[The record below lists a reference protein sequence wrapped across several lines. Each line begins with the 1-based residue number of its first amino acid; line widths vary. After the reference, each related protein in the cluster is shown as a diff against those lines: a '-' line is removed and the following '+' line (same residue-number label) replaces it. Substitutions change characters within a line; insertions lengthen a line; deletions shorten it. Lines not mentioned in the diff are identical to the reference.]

1 MNTKFSIQKYCATLI
16 FLLAFLACYAT
27 PSFSIDP
34 TIPDDPAPSTEI
46 VFENAIKSPFLE
58 RAEYLQQPNS
68 KNHVFTFDIGSEALL
83 ARIHLIRAAQRSI
96 SIQTLIWSND
106 EVGRLIMYELIQA
119 AKRGVLVRVIVDH
132 IASEKNLEV
141 STFLASVHPN
151 LQIKIYNPIGPA
163 IFKKKINPTLL
174 EKMFSLVTGFDKLNQ
189 RMHNKVFLID
199 DVIGI
204 TGGRNHENTYFDQA
218 RGLNYKDRDILVMGP
233 VVNNMS
239 ANFEKFWDYRHAYLL
254 QELLDVQNSQRKGDF
269 RTWSSRLGFRLNELF
284 TDIERRASEY
294 DYIKQHFTDHLLEVE
309 HVLFIA
315 DAPGKNKKKWLG
327 RFKGA
332 GRITLELAKLVEK
345 AKEKI
350 VIQTPYLVL
359 SGPAIKLFKKLRAER
374 PDLDIQIVTNSL
386 AATDSWFTYAASFK
400 QKQLYLNELGFHLY
414 EVKPHPGDMELF
426 MPTYTQLLN
435 RELTPSEKEKYTL
448 QQTAQDAFIAP
459 MGINDSTDGNDSYI
473 KKMEWREF
481 KGVPYFCLHSKS
493 MVIDDEISFIGSYN
507 LDPRSENLNTEVGL
521 VIHDRNFANRLQA
534 AIAKDME
541 PQNSWVIAKREIPLS
556 LDNVNAILVWFSRTM
571 PVDPWPIRYASAFEL
586 IEGNDIVLPQHAD
599 FYNNYRSVGSFPE
612 VADERN
618 DKIFGALIFKTFG
631 KYLTPLL

>member
-68 KNHVFTFDIGSEALL
+68 KNHVFMFDIGSEALL

-141 STFLASVHPN
+141 STFLAFAHPN

-204 TGGRNHENTYFDQA
+204 TGGRNYENTYFDQV

-254 QELLDVQNSQRKGDF
+254 QELLDVQNR
-269 RTWSSRLGFRLNELF
+269 
-284 TDIERRASEY
+284 
-294 DYIKQHFTDHLLEVE
+294 
-309 HVLFIA
+309 
-315 DAPGKNKKKWLG
+315 
-327 RFKGA
+327 
-332 GRITLELAKLVEK
+332 
-345 AKEKI
+345 
-350 VIQTPYLVL
+350 
-359 SGPAIKLFKKLRAER
+359 
-374 PDLDIQIVTNSL
+374 
-386 AATDSWFTYAASFK
+386 
-400 QKQLYLNELGFHLY
+400 
-414 EVKPHPGDMELF
+414 
-426 MPTYTQLLN
+426 
-435 RELTPSEKEKYTL
+435 
-448 QQTAQDAFIAP
+448 
-459 MGINDSTDGNDSYI
+459 
-473 KKMEWREF
+473 
-481 KGVPYFCLHSKS
+481 CC
-493 MVIDDEISFIGSYN
+493 
-507 LDPRSENLNTEVGL
+507 
-521 VIHDRNFANRLQA
+521 
-534 AIAKDME
+534 
-541 PQNSWVIAKREIPLS
+541 
-556 LDNVNAILVWFSRTM
+556 
-571 PVDPWPIRYASAFEL
+571 
-586 IEGNDIVLPQHAD
+586 
-599 FYNNYRSVGSFPE
+599 
-612 VADERN
+612 
-618 DKIFGALIFKTFG
+618 
-631 KYLTPLL
+631 